1 MASLSYPARP
11 WRKAGARQRP
21 RRAPSCLEDGGDLGT
36 PGAKQ
41 RCETATVRN
50 AGGAGFYTAVPDMNR
65 EEELEQSHLRRGGVC
80 FLARA
85 MSLRPAG
92 PAPKGAWRLGPCSSG
107 LHLPAPGRL
116 HQPGHAG
123 VIPPPPDPA
132 AQRRRVQPC
141 STQCQQELP
150 GAGLLP
156 RAAEIQPECPSGQ
169 APALDAVCNAQT
181 SRTALG
187 HQIHHREWFSGC
199 LHPHFVSEVLQGSF
213 LLMPCNSLGAIWVF
227 RWNLLKRNMKLI
239 EGNRQ
244 ISKRN

>member
-1 MASLSYPARP
+1 
-11 WRKAGARQRP
+11 
-21 RRAPSCLEDGGDLGT
+21 
-36 PGAKQ
+36 
-41 RCETATVRN
+41 
-50 AGGAGFYTAVPDMNR
+50 MNR

-92 PAPKGAWRLGPCSSG
+92 PAPKGARRLGPCSSG

-123 VIPPPPDPA
+123 AIPPPPDLA

-141 STQCQQELP
+141 STRCQQELP
-150 GAGLLP
+150 GAGLFP
-156 RAAEIQPECPSGQ
+156 RAAEIHPGYPSGQ

-181 SRTALG
+181 SWTALG

-199 LHPHFVSEVLQGSF
+199 LHPCIGTEVPQGSF
-213 LLMPCNSLGAIWVF
+213 PLMLCNSLRAIWVF
-227 RWNLLKRNMKLI
+227 RWNLLKRSMKLI